1 MKIGCHCGATI
12 FDQTDDLP
20 QKGHLIPDQEWFAT
34 YDAMDDEVIV
44 PLTEGSIDKERAFHL
59 SRRVISRA
67 SRLIYQCST
76 CGRLYIDDKQGKLQC
91 YVPSDDATSKEILR
105 SRGDRSEA

>member
-44 PLTEGSIDKERAFHL
+44 PLTEGSIDKENAFRL
-59 SRRVISRA
+59 SRRVISRS
-67 SRLIYQCST
+67 SRLMYQCGV
-76 CGRLYIDDKQGKLQC
+76 CGRLYIDDEQGELHC
-91 YVPSDDATSKEILR
+91 YVPCDDQTSKEILR